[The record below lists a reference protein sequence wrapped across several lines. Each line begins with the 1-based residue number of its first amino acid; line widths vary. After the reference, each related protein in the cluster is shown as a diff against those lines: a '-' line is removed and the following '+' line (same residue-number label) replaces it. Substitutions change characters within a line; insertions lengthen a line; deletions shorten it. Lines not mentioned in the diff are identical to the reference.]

1 MDRLS
6 KIANLIKNLLSKD
19 ENCLLSLSETK
30 YFERNFLVTIFK
42 LIIKSK
48 KRKSPNKLV
57 NNIEEKKFYIIFD
70 NILDSKYENIID
82 TIINKNYNN
91 FHFKSIMVYPLING
105 FTYKKL
111 FDCISDKNKNLH
123 FNKSTN

>member
-48 KRKSPNKLV
+48 K
-57 NNIEEKKFYIIFD
+57 EEKIPINWLII
-70 NILDSKYENIID
+70 
-82 TIINKNYNN
+82 
-91 FHFKSIMVYPLING
+91 
-105 FTYKKL
+105 
-111 FDCISDKNKNLH
+111 
-123 FNKSTN
+123 

>member
-42 LIIKSK
+42 LIIIKSK
-48 KRKSPNKLV
+48 KK
-57 NNIEEKKFYIIFD
+57 EKVPINWLII
-70 NILDSKYENIID
+70 
-82 TIINKNYNN
+82 
-91 FHFKSIMVYPLING
+91 
-105 FTYKKL
+105 
-111 FDCISDKNKNLH
+111 
-123 FNKSTN
+123 

>member
-19 ENCLLSLSETK
+19 ENYLLSLSETK

-48 KRKSPNKLV
+48 K
-57 NNIEEKKFYIIFD
+57 EEKIPINWLII
-70 NILDSKYENIID
+70 
-82 TIINKNYNN
+82 
-91 FHFKSIMVYPLING
+91 
-105 FTYKKL
+105 
-111 FDCISDKNKNLH
+111 
-123 FNKSTN
+123 